1 MIEVGEYVRTKN
13 KGIKKIDTIFENR
26 TVNRYGYEIGSEWDG
41 KLYSTIKTTD
51 IVKHSK
57 NIIDLIEEGDYVNGK
72 RVFETENRINDNGEK
87 VVLTE
92 NYDEWTDDGV
102 IANKDI
108 EIILTKEQYL
118 ANCYKVGG
126 EDETSND

>member
-1 MIEVGEYVRTKN
+1 MAEININDYVRDRDGFIVKVNEIQEYKEEDDIWYEEKTL
-13 KGIKKIDTIFENR
+13 KGTWK
-26 TVNRYGYEIGSEWDG
+26 SM
-41 KLYSTIKTTD
+41 

-57 NIIDLIEEGDYVNGK
+57 NIIDLIEVGDYVNGK
-72 RVFETENRINDNGEK
+72 RAFETENRINDNGEK

-108 EIILTKEQYL
+108 ETILTKEQYE
-118 ANCYKVGG
+118 ANCYKVK
-126 EDETSND
+126 EE